1 MRSLTFRGILR
12 GAFVFLSLLPAID
25 AAAESPTTP
34 TPDLTERARTSVG
47 LDLGIASAVG
57 LGGVTLTRQ
66 LPSHWRLEAG
76 VGLGVTGVQLSLMPK
91 MVFGGARDHYV
102 VGAGIAVTVL
112 SDSQYVSGYPLWL
125 NVDAIGYEHQFDSGL
140 AFSWG
145 LGFTGGLGGGR
156 ICLPP
161 DGCEPQFFEDVTHYW
176 GTQARA
182 QLAYWF

>member
-1 MRSLTFRGILR
+1 MRSVNLR
-12 GAFVFLSLLPAID
+12 GSLRGVLVSLSLLPAVD
-25 AAAESPTTP
+25 AAAESRRLPEV
-34 TPDLTERARTSVG
+34 TESARTAVG
-47 LDLGIASAVG
+47 VDLGIASAVG
-57 LGGVTLTRQ
+57 FGGVTLARQ
-66 LPSHWRLEAG
+66 LASHWRLEAG

-102 VGAGIAVTVL
+102 GGAGISVTVL

-140 AFSWG
+140 ALSWA

-176 GTQARA
+176 GPQARA